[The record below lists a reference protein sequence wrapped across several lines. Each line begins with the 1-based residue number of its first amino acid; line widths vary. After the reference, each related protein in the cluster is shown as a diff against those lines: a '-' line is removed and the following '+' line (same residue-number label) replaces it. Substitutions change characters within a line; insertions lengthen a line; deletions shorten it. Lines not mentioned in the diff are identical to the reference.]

1 MTISFASFAVDTAAS
16 ATAGTNAYS
25 IPHTALNDNVTM
37 PVLGLGVAKLSD
49 EQTEASILAALES
62 GCRLIDTAA
71 SYGNEAVVGRAIKA
85 SGVPRSELFVTTKL
99 GTSRQGYASTLDACR
114 ESIDRLGLDYLDM
127 YLIHWPAPKVGKYL
141 DSWQAMIHAR
151 EQGLVRSIGVCNF
164 TEDLLTE
171 LIDETSVAPA
181 LNQVELHP
189 LFNQERLR
197 RFHAEQ
203 RIVTEA
209 HSPLGFGERHIIVR
223 VIDNPTVKAIGAKH
237 DRSPAQVLI
246 RWSLQLGNVVTP
258 RSSRPHRI
266 AENFDVFDFELSDD
280 DMALLNGLHNGTRIH
295 HHPMTFLG
303 T

>member
-1 MTISFASFAVDTAAS
+1 MTI
-16 ATAGTNAYS
+16 AYAIENGRVKTDP
-25 IPHTALNDNVTM
+25 IPQITLNDRTAM

-49 EQTEASILAALES
+49 KQTEASISAALAN

-71 SYGNEAVVGRAIKA
+71 SYGNEAVVGRAIEK
-85 SGVPRSELFVTTKL
+85 SGVPREELFVSTKL
-99 GTSRQGYASTLDACR
+99 GTSRQGYASALDACR
-114 ESIDRLGLDYLDM
+114 ESIDKLGLDYLDM
-127 YLIHWPAPKVGKYL
+127 YLIHWPAPQVGKYL

-151 EQGLVRSIGVCNF
+151 EEGLVRSIGVCNF

-171 LIDETSVAPA
+171 LVDETSVAPA

-189 LFNQERLR
+189 LLNQEELR
-197 RFHAEQ
+197 RFHDQ
-203 RIVTEA
+203 HRIVTEA

-258 RSSRPHRI
+258 RSSKPHRI
-266 AENFDVFDFELSDD
+266 AENFDVFGFELSDD
-280 DMALLNGLHNGTRIH
+280 DMDVLNGLHNGTRIH
-295 HHPMTFLG
+295 HHPMTFVG

>member
-1 MTISFASFAVDTAAS
+1 MTIAYAIENARVDTDP
-16 ATAGTNAYS
+16 
-25 IPHTALNDNVTM
+25 IPQITLNDRTAM

-49 EQTEASILAALES
+49 KETEASISAALAN

-71 SYGNEAVVGRAIKA
+71 SYGNEAVVGRAIEK
-85 SGVPRSELFVTTKL
+85 SGVPREELFVSTKL

-114 ESIDRLGLDYLDM
+114 ESIDKLGLDYLDM
-127 YLIHWPAPKVGKYL
+127 YLIHWPAPQVGKYL

-151 EQGLVRSIGVCNF
+151 EEGLVRSIGVCNF

-171 LIDETSVAPA
+171 LVDETSVAPA

-189 LFNQERLR
+189 LLNQGELR
-197 RFHAEQ
+197 RFHDQ
-203 RIVTEA
+203 HRIVTEA

-223 VIDNPTVKAIGAKH
+223 VIDNPTVKSIGAKH

-258 RSSRPHRI
+258 RSSKPHRI

-280 DMALLNGLHNGTRIH
+280 DMDVLNGLHNGTRIH
-295 HHPMTFLG
+295 HHPMTFVG

>member
-1 MTISFASFAVDTAAS
+1 MTIAYAIENARVDTDP
-16 ATAGTNAYS
+16 
-25 IPHTALNDNVTM
+25 IPQITLNDRTAM

-49 EQTEASILAALES
+49 KETEASISAALANS
-62 GCRLIDTAA
+62 CRLIDTAA
-71 SYGNEAVVGRAIKA
+71 SYGNEAVVGRAIEK
-85 SGVPRSELFVTTKL
+85 SGVPREELFVSTKL

-114 ESIDRLGLDYLDM
+114 ESIDKLGLDYLDM
-127 YLIHWPAPKVGKYL
+127 YLIHWPAPQVGKYL

-151 EQGLVRSIGVCNF
+151 EEGLVRSIGVCNF

-171 LIDETSVAPA
+171 LVDETSVAPA

-189 LFNQERLR
+189 LLNQGELR
-197 RFHAEQ
+197 RFHDQ
-203 RIVTEA
+203 HRIVTEA

-223 VIDNPTVKAIGAKH
+223 VIDNPTVKSIGAKH

-258 RSSRPHRI
+258 RSSKPHRI

-280 DMALLNGLHNGTRIH
+280 DMDVLNGLHNGTRIH
-295 HHPMTFLG
+295 HHPMTFVG

>member
-1 MTISFASFAVDTAAS
+1 MTIAYAVENTTERDTPHP
-16 ATAGTNAYS
+16 
-25 IPHTALNDNVTM
+25 IPQITLNDQTTM
-37 PVLGLGVAKLSD
+37 PVLGLGIAKLSD
-49 EQTEASILAALES
+49 AQTEASVLAALES

-71 SYGNEAVVGRAIKA
+71 SYGNEAVLGRAIEK
-85 SGVPRSELFVTTKL
+85 SGVPRSELFVSTKL
-99 GTSRQGYASTLDACR
+99 GTSRQGYSSALESCR

-127 YLIHWPAPKVGKYL
+127 FLIHWPAPTVGKYL

-151 EQGLVRSIGVCNF
+151 EEGLVRSIGVCNF
-164 TEDLLTE
+164 TEELLTE
-171 LIDETSVAPA
+171 LIDETSVVPA

-189 LFNQERLR
+189 LFNQEELR
-197 RFHAEQ
+197 RFHDEHG
-203 RIVTEA
+203 IVTEA
-209 HSPLGFGERHIIVR
+209 HSPLGFGERHVIVR

-258 RSSRPHRI
+258 RSSKAHRI

-280 DMALLNGLHNGTRIH
+280 DMAVLNGLHNGTRIH
-295 HHPMTFLG
+295 HHPMTFVG

>member
-1 MTISFASFAVDTAAS
+1 MTISYATQTLNRIPAVT
-16 ATAGTNAYS
+16 
-25 IPHTALNDNVTM
+25 LNDRTAM

-49 EQTEASILAALES
+49 EQTEAAILAALES

-71 SYGNEAVVGRAIKA
+71 AYGNEAVVGRAIAA
-85 SGVPRSELFVTTKL
+85 SGVDRSELFVSTKL

-127 YLIHWPAPKVGKYL
+127 YLMHWPAPKVGKYL

-151 EQGLVRSIGVCNF
+151 EEGLVRSIGVCNF
-164 TEDLLTE
+164 TEELLTE
-171 LIDETSVAPA
+171 LTDETSVTPSV
-181 LNQVELHP
+181 NQVELHP
-189 LFNQERLR
+189 LFSQDNLR
-197 RFHAEQ
+197 RFHAEHG
-203 RIVTEA
+203 IVTEA

-258 RSSRPHRI
+258 RSSKPHRI

-280 DMALLNGLHNGTRIH
+280 DMAVLDGLHNGTRIH
-295 HHPMTFLG
+295 HHPMTFVG

>member
-1 MTISFASFAVDTAAS
+1 MTIAYAVENNQLARDRKIS
-16 ATAGTNAYS
+16 NP
-25 IPHTALNDNVTM
+25 IPHITLNDRAAM
-37 PVLGLGVAKLSD
+37 PALGLGVAKLSD
-49 EQTEASILAALES
+49 QQTVASIQAALQK

-71 SYGNEAVVGRAIKA
+71 SYGNEAVVGRAIKE

-99 GTSRQGYASTLDACR
+99 GTSRQGYASALDACR

-127 YLIHWPAPKVGKYL
+127 YLIHWPAPEVGKYL

-151 EQGLVRSIGVCNF
+151 EEGLVSSIGVCNF
-164 TEDLLTE
+164 TEDLLAE

-181 LNQVELHP
+181 VNQVELHP
-189 LFNQERLR
+189 LFNQEKLR
-197 RFHAEQ
+197 RFHAEH

-209 HSPLGFGERHIIVR
+209 HSPLGFGERHVLVR

-258 RSSRPHRI
+258 RSSKPHRI

-280 DMALLNGLHNGTRIH
+280 DMDVLNALHNGTRIH
-295 HHPMTFLG
+295 HHPMTFAG